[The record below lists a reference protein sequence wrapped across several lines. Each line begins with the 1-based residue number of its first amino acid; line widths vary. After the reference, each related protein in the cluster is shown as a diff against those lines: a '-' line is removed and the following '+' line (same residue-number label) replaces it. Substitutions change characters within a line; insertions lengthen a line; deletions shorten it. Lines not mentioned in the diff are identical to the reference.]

1 MSNKVPRAAA
11 PDVATASQEANPSCG
26 LLIALPQ
33 TPAQTEPPRAWPR
46 TSLKEAA
53 GAAAKE
59 REVGGLAE
67 VRAGG
72 ASAAE
77 ASAAAA
83 EEEVAAAAAA
93 RVAKAAAA
101 VQTAVLAGLAK
112 VAVGVVVMEVAETE
126 VG

>member
-1 MSNKVPRAAA
+1 MSEAVADKQMRDVSTRRPSTRICMSNKVPRAAA

-77 ASAAAA
+77 ASAAA
-83 EEEVAAAAAA
+83 VRAA
-93 RVAKAAAA
+93 
-101 VQTAVLAGLAK
+101 G
-112 VAVGVVVMEVAETE
+112 
-126 VG
+126 